1 MGWVLVYSINVPKGE
16 IMNLEL
22 TNEEFTTLYEILDFV
37 LDGLDEDDDRYES
50 TQSVMNKLGE

>member
-1 MGWVLVYSINVPKGE
+1 
-16 IMNLEL
+16 MNLEL